1 MKKTLLLSSALAIAT
16 SLSAQMPDNSICP
29 DFTGVDLNGTSH
41 NLYDYLD
48 QGYTV
53 VVDVSAAWCGPCW
66 NYHTAHTLRTLYDTH
81 GPGTAD
87 DKVIV
92 LMIEAEGQNTTAQ
105 LYGPQMLNGTVAT
118 VTYGDWVTGITYP
131 IIDDAS
137 IGNLLEIAYFPTIYK
152 ICPNRVITEI
162 GQISAS
168 ALWSSCQ
175 QCDKYE
181 ADSPSDASVLPNIS
195 NAITCIGSPSDLS
208 IRLQNTGTTPL
219 TSATI
224 EAKRGTVV
232 LGTQDWTG
240 SLDTY
245 ELETVSVGTFVP
257 TVASNSIVYTILTSD
272 DEASNNTATGT
283 VTAANTVMP
292 GVDVTL
298 ELMTDQY
305 PGETSWVLYDGA
317 NNVVDESPNSPYDA
331 NSLNVVNWTLNNNE
345 CYRFEIF
352 DVYGDGI
359 CCDFGN
365 GFYKLKVNG
374 NTVITGTSFGDD
386 DIKPFRTALVS
397 SVDEN
402 ELEQGLSVF
411 PNPTEGRLNVS
422 LKLPSSSKVG
432 LTVTNVLGAVVLQ
445 EVKTFTAGAQTTTLD
460 LSSLAQG
467 TYTLNI
473 LADGMTATRKVN
485 ITH

>member
-1 MKKTLLLSSALAIAT
+1 MARCY
-16 SLSAQMPDNSICP
+16 PN
-29 DFTGVDLNGTSH
+29 
-41 NLYDYLD
+41 
-48 QGYTV
+48 
-53 VVDVSAAWCGPCW
+53 
-66 NYHTAHTLRTLYDTH
+66 
-81 GPGTAD
+81 
-87 DKVIV
+87 
-92 LMIEAEGQNTTAQ
+92 
-105 LYGPQMLNGTVAT
+105 
-118 VTYGDWVTGITYP
+118 VT
-131 IIDDAS
+131 
-137 IGNLLEIAYFPTIYK
+137 
-152 ICPNRVITEI
+152 
-162 GQISAS
+162 
-168 ALWSSCQ
+168 
-175 QCDKYE
+175 
-181 ADSPSDASVLPNIS
+181 
-195 NAITCIGSPSDLS
+195 NAVTCIGSPSELS

-240 SLDTY
+240 NLDTY

-257 TVASNSIVYTILTSD
+257 TVASNSIVYTILSTD
-272 DEASNNTATGT
+272 DEASNNTANSTI
-283 VTAANTVMP
+283 TAANTVMP

-317 NNVVDESPNSPYDA
+317 NNVVDESPNSPYA
-331 NSLNVVNWTLNNNE
+331 AETLTIVNWTLNDDE

-352 DVYGDGI
+352 DAYGDGI
-359 CCDFGN
+359 CCQYGD

-386 DIKPFRTALVS
+386 DIKPFKTALSS
-397 SVDEN
+397 SVEEN
-402 ELEQGLSVF
+402 VLEQGLSVF

-445 EVKTFTAGAQTTTLD
+445 EVKTLTAGAQTTVLD

-473 LADGMTATRKVN
+473 LADGMTATRKVT